1 MIDQPM
7 AFEEAIRFLLDKDPN
22 PEEWDSADW
31 ATEKPAVRVRSFF
44 SSRVESARFLDRA
57 QGLIFDYMAKVRDDL
72 PNGERALRVGGREDF
87 VMLMRRFMIEEGMAK
102 PDEFQGVNQADL
114 QDIRSVSRLR
124 LIFDTNVRQAYGY
137 GQWRQGMKPAV
148 RRAFPAA
155 RFVRD
160 RGVLEPRP
168 RHAAHL
174 GEVRLKTDLDWWA
187 RYQNDPK
194 IGGFGVPWGPYG
206 FYSGMGQEDVT
217 RAEAQRLGLK
227 VEPSPEE
234 DAKPLP
240 GLNDALAASVRKMD
254 PDVKAKLLA
263 ELRGGPKPR
272 DAEEAGREAAAA
284 ARRAALE
291 RRGLPAEPP
300 VKVIEDGETIRLG
313 PASGPSSAPGKIL
326 SPAPTRTSVPPLPDE
341 SSESKPGV
349 SPETVLSDL
358 RGIRDAE
365 PGSSGLA
372 REIRSR
378 REAESLVAWADER
391 GLLVERETPPRED
404 DLTGGEHLVD
414 LNEEEGLVFKATKP
428 GKFGFAADR
437 EMIRPRGRR
446 ERPRI
451 TVGLADGTPA
461 EYLARL
467 EWQNQEFAD
476 DIRVLAVAK
485 YPSGVSVLTSQPFY
499 RGKRTPQAEIDQWFS
514 EMGWKPISGREGA
527 FYHQEKDLLILDALP
542 RNVLTLEDGQTMPF
556 DVVIARPDSD
566 LKSSLRL

>member
-206 FYSGMGQEDVT
+206 FYSGMGQEDVSK
-217 RAEAQRLGLK
+217 AEAQRLGLK

-254 PDVKAKLLA
+254 PETKRKLLD

-284 ARRAALE
+284 ARRAAME

-300 VKVIEDGETIRLG
+300 VKLVEEGEMIKLAPPAAQNPPAKAGEDIGPKLRPDAAVAPSTGNAFQRAMAAIDAVHGDGPLREIPFADEPNPKGTGLAYYDPSEGRQRIVLERYEHPEMSIAHEVGHWLDHIAFWRGPGAPEPMQAADTASRGAMMKRLADTWGSHGPEFQGFMDAATASASIRSIATDPYL
-313 PASGPSSAPGKIL
+313 SDRTRDYLL
-326 SPAPTRTSVPPLPDE
+326 SPHEIFARAYTQWIAVESGDSVM
-341 SSESKPGV
+341 
-349 SPETVLSDL
+349 
-358 RGIRDAE
+358 
-365 PGSSGLA
+365 LA
-372 REIRSR
+372 QI
-378 REAESLVAWADER
+378 
-391 GLLVERETPPRED
+391 
-404 DLTGGEHLVD
+404 
-414 LNEEEGLVFKATKP
+414 
-428 GKFGFAADR
+428 
-437 EMIRPRGRR
+437 
-446 ERPRI
+446 
-451 TVGLADGTPA
+451 
-461 EYLARL
+461 
-467 EWQNQEFAD
+467 
-476 DIRVLAVAK
+476 
-485 YPSGVSVLTSQPFY
+485 
-499 RGKRTPQAEIDQWFS
+499 
-514 EMGWKPISGREGA
+514 
-527 FYHQEKDLLILDALP
+527 EKDLEAA
-542 RNVLTLEDGQTMPF
+542 RNRSKARSQWEWGDF
-556 DVVIARPDSD
+556 DLVRRSIAAIFKARGWMR
-566 LKSSLRL
+566 K

>member
-1 MIDQPM
+1 MIDRPM
-7 AFEEAIRFLLDKDPN
+7 AFEDAIRFLLEKDPN
-22 PEEWDSADW
+22 PQEWDAGDW
-31 ATEKPAVRVRSFF
+31 GIEKPAVRVRSFF

-57 QGLIFDYMAKVRDDL
+57 QGLIFDYLTKVRDDL

-87 VMLMRRFMIEEGMAK
+87 VMLMRSFMIEEGMAK

-124 LIFDTNVRQAYGY
+124 LIFDTNVRQAYGF
-137 GQWRQGMKPAV
+137 GQWKQGMKPAV

-168 RHAAHL
+168 RHAAHA

-206 FYSGMGQEDVT
+206 FYSGMGQEDVSK
-217 RAEAQRLGLK
+217 AEAQRLGLK

-300 VKVIEDGETIRLG
+300 VKV
-313 PASGPSSAPGKIL
+313 
-326 SPAPTRTSVPPLPDE
+326 VDE
-341 SSESKPGV
+341 G
-349 SPETVLSDL
+349 
-358 RGIRDAE
+358 
-365 PGSSGLA
+365 
-372 REIRSR
+372 
-378 REAESLVAWADER
+378 
-391 GLLVERETPPRED
+391 
-404 DLTGGEHLVD
+404 
-414 LNEEEGLVFKATKP
+414 
-428 GKFGFAADR
+428 
-437 EMIRPRGRR
+437 EMIRLATESTQNPPAKAGEDISPKLRSDAAVTPSTGDAFQRAMAAIDAVHGDGPLREIPFVEKPNPMGSSLAYYNPSEGRQKIALERYEHPEMSIVHEVGHWLDHIAFWRGPGDPEPMTAADTTSRKAMMKR
-446 ERPRI
+446 
-451 TVGLADGTPA
+451 LADTWGSHGPEFQGFMDA
-461 EYLARL
+461 AKASASIRSIAKDPYLSERSRNYLLSPHEIFARAYAQ
-467 EWQNQEFAD
+467 W
-476 DIRVLAVAK
+476 IAVE
-485 YPSGVSVLTSQPFY
+485 SGDTVMLTQ
-499 RGKRTPQAEIDQWFS
+499 I
-514 EMGWKPISGREGA
+514 
-527 FYHQEKDLLILDALP
+527 EKDLEAA
-542 RNVLTLEDGQTMPF
+542 RNRSKAQSQWDWGDF
-556 DVVIARPDSD
+556 DLVRRSIAAIFKARGWMR
-566 LKSSLRL
+566 K